1 MAERLKKKIIFLIDY
16 TTIPVRTTFHS
27 FTVSQLNFKG
37 GVPLWKIVLSYIY
50 IHILIYINKY

>member
-27 FTVSQLNFKG
+27 FTVSQLIFKG
-37 GVPLWKIVLSYIY
+37 GISLEDSFILYLYTYFNIY
-50 IHILIYINKY
+50 